1 MATANEHLRRIARHI
16 AEHTALYLRD
26 PEAAHIW
33 DSTVI
38 GIPGPVKTLL
48 LHTKGRKTGQDRST
62 VLQYFTP
69 DGLYVVVGSKAG
81 VADHPAWYLNLLAEP
96 NCRFQAGAFGTKARA
111 RSVTGEEYEQLW
123 QYVCAEQ
130 PEYIKYQQR
139 TDRQIPVV
147 VLDPIED

>member
-33 DSTVI
+33 DSSVI

-48 LHTKGRKTGQDRST
+48 LHTTGRKTGQGRPI

-69 DGLYVVVGSKAG
+69 DDLYVVVGSKAG
-81 VADHPAWYLNLLAEP
+81 VADHPAWYLNLLDEP
-96 NCRFQAGAFGTKARA
+96 KCRFQAGAYGTKARA
-111 RSVTGEEYEQLW
+111 CSVAGEEYARLW

-130 PEYIKYQQR
+130 PEYTKYQKR

-147 VLDPIED
+147 VLEPIED